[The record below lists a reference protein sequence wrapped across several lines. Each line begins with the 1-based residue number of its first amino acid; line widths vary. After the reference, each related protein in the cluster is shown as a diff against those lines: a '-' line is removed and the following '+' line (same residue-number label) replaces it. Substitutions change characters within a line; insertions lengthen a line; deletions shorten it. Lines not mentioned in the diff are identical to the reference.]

1 MGKAFFAFPYIGILK
16 NHYTTGRRPLTIP
29 GFAGIR
35 RKPGRIY
42 SCENKASAENPVFP
56 RRPCLAIFR
65 FGTLGVSGDE
75 PGAAGGCLNGTGN
88 LTLLAPATDGI
99 AGISPDFGRFFGI
112 HIAG

>member
-1 MGKAFFAFPYIGILK
+1 M
-16 NHYTTGRRPLTIP
+16 TIP

-42 SCENKASAENPVFP
+42 QCKNKVSAEKSGFP
-56 RRPCLAIFR
+56 WRPCLAIFR

-75 PGAAGGCLNGTGN
+75 PGAAGRGLDGTGN
-88 LTLLAPATDGI
+88 LTLLTPATDGI
-99 AGISPDFGRFFGI
+99 AGIPPDFGRFLGI